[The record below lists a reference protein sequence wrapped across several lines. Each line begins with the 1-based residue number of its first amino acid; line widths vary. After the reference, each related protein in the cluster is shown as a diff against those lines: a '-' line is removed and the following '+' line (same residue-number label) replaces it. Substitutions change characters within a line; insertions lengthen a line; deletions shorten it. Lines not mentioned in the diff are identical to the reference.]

1 MILHF
6 SITRIFSEIKSE
18 MPRGKPH
25 NVYKRSR
32 VIFMHLMKKSVG
44 EIMAETSV
52 SRSTIYEFIKRF
64 QKEQKIPD
72 VKPRDC
78 TPYKLTLAKIR

>member
-1 MILHF
+1 
-6 SITRIFSEIKSE
+6 

-25 NVYKRSR
+25 DVHKRSR
-32 VIFMHLMKKSVG
+32 VIFLHLMKKSVR

-52 SRSTIYEFIKRF
+52 SRSTIYEFLKRF
-64 QKEQKIPD
+64 RKEQKIPE

-78 TPYKLTLAKIR
+78 SPYKLTLAKIR